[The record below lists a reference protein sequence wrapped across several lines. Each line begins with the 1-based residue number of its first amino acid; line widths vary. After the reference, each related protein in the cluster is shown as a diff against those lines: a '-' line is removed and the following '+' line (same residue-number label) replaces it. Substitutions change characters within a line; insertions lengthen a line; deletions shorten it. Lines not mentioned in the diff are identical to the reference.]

1 MLIGASF
8 RFSAADI
15 VFTSDLINRRGLI
28 TPPGYPIDEGTE
40 ITPFF
45 RRALLC
51 DFDCYMA
58 EQLVPMWRKRFDG
71 GSLPQ
76 LVNAVSLYALEDYLR
91 NSDKVAV
98 MHNADDIILGPG
110 DLGFLR
116 RTFGSRLTLYP
127 RGGHCGNMN
136 YRVNTQAMLDFMRP

>member
-1 MLIGASF
+1 MNINAASSTKIGA
-8 RFSAADI
+8 
-15 VFTSDLINRRGLI
+15 
-28 TPPGYPIDEGTE
+28 
-40 ITPFF
+40 
-45 RRALLC
+45 
-51 DFDCYMA
+51 
-58 EQLVPMWRKRFDG
+58 
-71 GSLPQ
+71 
-76 LVNAVSLYALEDYLR
+76 
-91 NSDKVAV
+91 